1 MSQLTEANP
10 YDSVEHALRTY
21 PPAPAPPTLA
31 PGVLAR
37 IRAERP
43 AARFSIG
50 WLDITMSVFGAA
62 MVFVCGLLWVS
73 IPAQWSAQAALEV
86 LWLRQWIGP
95 IATLWPILAGA
106 LALAATSLLLAVA
119 LFAPVGQRH
128 GR

>member
-1 MSQLTEANP
+1 MSQLTEANCF
-10 YDSVEHALRTY
+10 DAVEHALRTY

-31 PGVLAR
+31 PAVLAR

-50 WLDITMSVFGAA
+50 WLDIAMSVFGAA
-62 MVFVCGLLWVS
+62 MVFVCGLLWMS
-73 IPAQWSAQAALEV
+73 IPAQWSARATLEV

-95 IATLWPILAGA
+95 IAPLWPILAGA
-106 LALAATSLLLAVA
+106 LVLAAAGLLTATA